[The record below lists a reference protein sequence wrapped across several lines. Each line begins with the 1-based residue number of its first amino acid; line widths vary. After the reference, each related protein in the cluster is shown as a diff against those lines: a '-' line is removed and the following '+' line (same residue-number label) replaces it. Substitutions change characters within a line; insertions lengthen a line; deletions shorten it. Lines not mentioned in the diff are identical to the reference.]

1 MEKTLFENQFV
12 KIGNF
17 KLSPSHP
24 RFTKKG
30 FVERPLIVFPGNS
43 IWIQHKNKKAFV
55 TDSSI
60 INLYNQDQEYHRF
73 AIDENGDDCIWVE
86 AKEPLWDEL
95 SQSTHKPR
103 FKAENIKCTKQTFLT
118 FQEILK
124 NIRYQQENDITESSF
139 ELFHKIS
146 DCLYNAF
153 ESKNLNTRHRSLV
166 EKIKYNLHNHLHDN
180 YSLQEIAKDVF
191 SSPYHLCRV
200 FKQITGLGINQYRNQ
215 IRLNKIYSILV
226 KGTED
231 LSDLAFQFGYS
242 SHSHLSHNFKQ
253 HFGFSPSTI
262 NSQ

>member
-1 MEKTLFENQFV
+1 MNTTAMREMK
-12 KIGNF
+12 
-17 KLSPSHP
+17 
-24 RFTKKG
+24 
-30 FVERPLIVFPGNS
+30 PG
-43 IWIQHKNKKAFV
+43 
-55 TDSSI
+55 
-60 INLYNQDQEYHRF
+60 
-73 AIDENGDDCIWVE
+73 
-86 AKEPLWDEL
+86 
-95 SQSTHKPR
+95 
-103 FKAENIKCTKQTFLT
+103 
-118 FQEILK
+118 
-124 NIRYQQENDITESSF
+124 ITEREIFGKVQGIALSKGSGVSF
-139 ELFHKIS
+139 PIIFSVNGQL
-146 DCLYNAF
+146 
-153 ESKNLNTRHRSLV
+153 
-166 EKIKYNLHNHLHDN
+166 LHNHLHDN